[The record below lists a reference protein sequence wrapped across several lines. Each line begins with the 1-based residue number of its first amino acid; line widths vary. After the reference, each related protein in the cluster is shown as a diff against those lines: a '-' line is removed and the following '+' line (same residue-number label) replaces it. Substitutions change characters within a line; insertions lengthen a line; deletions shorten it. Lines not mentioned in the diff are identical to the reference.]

1 MQSEY
6 RTVEVSTK
14 HKLIVT
20 PSDPRIPNL
29 FPHHKK
35 LPDGRFALP
44 HGGDEV
50 RVLRNL
56 GYTVPSPIMAD
67 YDWGGTKPFKAQVV
81 TTAMLVV
88 EPRAYVLNTMGTGKT
103 RSVLFA
109 FDFLKRRFACQKML
123 VVAPLSTL
131 HFTWAKEVFGVFPNY
146 KVQVLHGPKQ
156 KRIKMLAEDADI
168 YVINHDGVSVIENE
182 LRHKFSKDDIV
193 VFDEVA
199 VFRNSRAKKSKAAT
213 RLASRFGRVWGLT
226 GTPTPREPTDA
237 YGIIRLVN
245 PGRPDV
251 PKAFT
256 HFRDML
262 MHKAG
267 QFRWLPR
274 PGAQEKVFKYM
285 QPSVRF
291 TLEDCV
297 DMPNTIYQNYEAELS
312 PEQNRI
318 YKELMKHCRAMFG
331 KGSIT
336 AVNEGVVINKLL
348 QVSTGSVFT
357 DGGGTTHLDSKKRI
371 AVLKEM
377 IENNDRSV
385 IVFAPFVPVVEKL
398 HEELG
403 KALDCPVDM
412 IHGGVNQ
419 TKRSEVFNAFMHP
432 MAGKRIIVAHPATM
446 AHGLTLTAA
455 NLIVWYGPTFDLE
468 IYEQANARIARPGQT
483 SDRIVVAHIIATPVE
498 RRVYR
503 RLREKEKMQG
513 SLLELFE

>member
-1 MQSEY
+1 MQSEFG
-6 RTVEVSTK
+6 TVEVSTK
-14 HKLIVT
+14 HKMLVT
-20 PSDPRIPNL
+20 PGDPRIPNL
-29 FPHHKK
+29 FPHHKR
-35 LPDGRFALP
+35 LPDGRYVLP
-44 HGGDEV
+44 HKGDEV
-50 RVLRNL
+50 RILRNL

-67 YDWGGTKPFKAQVV
+67 YDWGGTTPFKAQVI

-88 EPRAYVLNTMGTGKT
+88 EPRAFVLNTMGTGKT

-109 FDFLKRRFACQKML
+109 YDFLKRRFACQKML

-131 HFTWAKEVFGVFPNY
+131 HFTWAKEIFDVFPNY
-146 KVQVLHGPKQ
+146 KVQVLYGSKQ
-156 KRIKMLAEDADI
+156 KRLKLLAEDADI
-168 YVINHDGVSVIENE
+168 YIINHDGLAVIQDE
-182 LRHKFSKDDIV
+182 LIHKFGKDDIV
-193 VFDEVA
+193 TFDEVA
-199 VFRNSRAKKSKAAT
+199 VFRNSRAKKHKVALKLSE
-213 RLASRFGRVWGLT
+213 RFGRVWGLT

-237 YGIIRLVN
+237 YGIIRLIN
-245 PGRPDV
+245 PGQAGV
-251 PKAFT
+251 PRAFT
-256 HFRDML
+256 HFRDEL
-262 MHKAG
+262 MYKAG
-267 QFRWLPR
+267 QFKWLPR
-274 PGAQEKVFKYM
+274 PGSQEKVYKYM

-297 DMPNTIYQNYEAELS
+297 DMPPTIFQNYEADLS

-318 YKELMKHCRAMFG
+318 YKELMKHCRAMYD

-348 QVSTGSVFT
+348 QVSTGSVFA
-357 DGGGTTHLDSKKRI
+357 DGGDVTHLDSKKRV

-385 IVFAPFVPVVEKL
+385 IVFAPFVPLVEKL
-398 HEELG
+398 AEELNDMG
-403 KALDCPVDM
+403 VPVHM
-412 IHGGVNQ
+412 IHGGVSQ
-419 TKRSEVFNAFMHP
+419 KKRSEAFSTFMHP
-432 MAGKRIIVAHPATM
+432 MAGKQIIIAHPATM

-455 NLIVWYGPTFDLE
+455 NLVVWYGPTYDLE